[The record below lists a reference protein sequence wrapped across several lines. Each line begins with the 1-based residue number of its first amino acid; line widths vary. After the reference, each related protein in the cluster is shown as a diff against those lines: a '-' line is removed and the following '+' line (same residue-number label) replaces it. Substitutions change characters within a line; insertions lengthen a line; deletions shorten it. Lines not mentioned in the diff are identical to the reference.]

1 MGLATEA
8 HQFPYRAEN
17 IMAKPNGSRS
27 LRRSVGTTP
36 ISVREFADFGRA
48 IIDEY
53 GANRTAYADR
63 DDQRIAKDHGVST
76 STVYGAIR
84 VAKTFTTQE
93 IRELS
98 NLRGPSG
105 RRLSVCHIRVLAG
118 VKKPAQRWSLAREVV
133 SKGLSVRQLR
143 AKSHGQRETRKQ
155 GGRFHDLPQSK
166 TMLLQRMELLCS
178 TWQQFE
184 ASFGAEQNKRAN
196 AVRRSLPAEVIKAYD
211 NAQRTVTRL
220 SKRIQGALK
229 PAKDS
234 R

>member
-1 MGLATEA
+1 
-8 HQFPYRAEN
+8 
-17 IMAKPNGSRS
+17 MAKSNGSKS

-36 ISVREFADFGRA
+36 MNIREYADYGRA
-48 IIDEY
+48 ILDEY

-63 DDQRIAKDHGVST
+63 VVQRIGKDHEVST
-76 STVYGAIR
+76 SSVYGAIR
-84 VAKTFTTQE
+84 VAKAFSTQE

-118 VKKPAQRWSLAREVV
+118 VKRPAQRWKLAQAVV
-133 SKGLSVRQLR
+133 AQGLSVRQLR

-155 GGRFHDLPQSK
+155 GGRFHELPQSK
-166 TMLLQRMELLCS
+166 TMLLRRMALLCA

-184 ASFGAEQNKRAN
+184 ASFEAEQNKRAN
-196 AVRRSLPAEVIKAYD
+196 AIRRSLPADMKKAYE
-211 NAQRTVTRL
+211 NAQRAVARL
-220 SKRIQGALK
+220 SKRIQGALR

>member
-1 MGLATEA
+1 VGHTTEA
-8 HQFPYRAEN
+8 HQSPYRTEG
-17 IMAKPNGSRS
+17 IMAKSSRSKS
-27 LRRSVGTTP
+27 LRRIVGTP
-36 ISVREFADFGRA
+36 PRDVREYADFGRD

-63 DDQRIAKDHGVST
+63 VVHRIAKDHGVST

-84 VAKTFTTQE
+84 VAKTFTAQE

-118 VKKPAQRWSLAREVV
+118 VKKPKQRWSLAREVV
-133 SKGLSVRQLR
+133 AQGLSVRQLR
-143 AKSHGQRETRKQ
+143 AKSHGQRASRKQ
-155 GGRFHDLPQSK
+155 GGRFHDLPQNK
-166 TMLLQRMELLCS
+166 TMLLHRMELLCA

-184 ASFGAEQNKRAN
+184 ASFEADQNRRAN
-196 AVRRSLPAEVIKAYD
+196 AVRRSLPAEVTKAYETT
-211 NAQRTVTRL
+211 QRAVARL
-220 SKRIQGALK
+220 NKRINGALR

>member
-1 MGLATEA
+1 
-8 HQFPYRAEN
+8 
-17 IMAKPNGSRS
+17 MAKSSGIKS
-27 LRRSVGTTP
+27 LRRSVGMTSMS
-36 ISVREFADFGRA
+36 IRGFADFGRA
-48 IIDEY
+48 VIDEY
-53 GANRTAYADR
+53 GSNRTVYADR
-63 DDQRIAKDHGVST
+63 VVQRIAKDHGVSA

-84 VAKTFTTQE
+84 VAKAFTAQE

-118 VKKPAQRWSLAREVV
+118 VKIPARRWSLARAVV
-133 SKGLSVRQLR
+133 TQGLSVRQLR
-143 AKSHGQRETRKQ
+143 AKTHGQRAPRKQ

-166 TMLLQRMELLCS
+166 TMLLRRMELLCA

-184 ASFGAEQNKRAN
+184 ASFEAEQNRRAN
-196 AVRRSLPAEVIKAYD
+196 AVRRSRPAEVTKAYE
-211 NAQRTVTRL
+211 NAQRAVTRL
-220 SKRIQGALK
+220 SKRIQGALS